1 MNKRLFILFALCAN
15 MLAADI
21 ILTQEQ
27 EKNWQIELSK
37 AKESSFVPIT
47 NSMMK
52 VTTPPKL
59 LQTISLPYEA
69 KVIKLNKANFEN
81 VTKGELLAVLS
92 SSKWI
97 EAQKDAIDAYIEFSH
112 NQNEANRKSKLCQE
126 QIIAEK
132 ECIAADAELQR
143 AKVKLSS
150 AKNLLRSY
158 GATEESIQKLI
169 NNSTIVPN
177 IELLSPANG
186 VIVQAGIEL
195 GKNISASDTLFI
207 IKTAGEDWLEG
218 EITHTI
224 ANTLKPSQEVIV
236 KIDNKEIKSK
246 IILISPTINPQ
257 NQSRYIRLSLSKDA
271 NLIDGFIAKAELN
284 IIKKALVITKKA
296 LSQSDTQNIVF
307 VKKGQAYRPI
317 KVNILAED
325 KNLCYLE
332 YNDELLGEIAISQ
345 ISILLNKLQESQ
357 HE

>member
-1 MNKRLFILFALCAN
+1 MKKRLFILFVLCTN
-15 MLAADI
+15 MLLADI

-37 AKESSFVPIT
+37 AKETSFVPVAT
-47 NSMMK
+47 SMMR

-69 KVIKLNKANFEN
+69 KVIRLSKANFES

-143 AKVKLSS
+143 VKVKLSS
-150 AKNLLRSY
+150 AKNLLKSY
-158 GATEESIQKLI
+158 GATDEAIQKLTRD
-169 NNSTIVPN
+169 STIVPN
-177 IELLSPANG
+177 IELYSPANG
-186 VIVQAGIEL
+186 VIVQTNMEL
-195 GKNISASDTLFI
+195 GKNISASDTLFM

-224 ANTLKPSQEVIV
+224 ANTLKPAQEIIV

-246 IILISPTINPQ
+246 ILLISPTINPQ
-257 NQSRYIRLSLSKDA
+257 NQSRYIRIFLPKDA
-271 NLIDGFIAKAELN
+271 KLIDGFIAKAELN

-307 VKKGQAYRPI
+307 VKKEQAYKPI
-317 KVNILAED
+317 KVSVLAED

-332 YNDELLGEIAISQ
+332 YSDELRGDIATSQ
-345 ISILLNKLQESQ
+345 ISVLLNKMQESQ